1 MGYKGSKK
9 ALPEMAKELHA
20 DAIVEGSVQRS
31 GDRVRITAQ
40 LVRADTDKHLWAESY
55 ERDFH
60 DILAL
65 QDDVASS
72 IAKQVQF
79 KLGGPEPL
87 PIAKSKPI
95 SPEAYETYL
104 KANSYL
110 DQFDLQREHRLLQS
124 GH

>member
-1 MGYKGSKK
+1 MGYKGYKK
-9 ALPEMAKELHA
+9 ALPEMDTALHA
-20 DAIVEGSVQRS
+20 DATVEGSVSRS
-31 GDRVRITAQ
+31 GYRARLHAQ
-40 LVRADTDKHLWAESY
+40 FVRADTDKHLWAESY

-79 KLGGPEPL
+79 KLGGPEPQ
-87 PIAKSKPI
+87 PIAKSQPI

-104 KANSYL
+104 KA
-110 DQFDLQREHRLLQS
+110 
-124 GH
+124 